1 MVPELGTTVG
11 SYQSRK
17 PLVPYD
23 FCVGKVTYLDSPPQ
37 RKPGLDVFLHGK
49 CGNEITTS
57 GEVVEGCS
65 CNRLYHATATMHC
78 DVQMYVGCIFYMHYI
93 MIINK

>member
-1 MVPELGTTVG
+1 MVPEFGTTAG

-37 RKPGLDVFLHGK
+37 RKPGLEVFLHGNVAMKSRLRVRLLKVVVVIDYTMPLQPYIVMYK
-49 CGNEITTS
+49 CT
-57 GEVVEGCS
+57 
-65 CNRLYHATATMHC
+65 
-78 DVQMYVGCIFYMHYI
+78 
-93 MIINK
+93 